1 MKYAADLRKFI
12 EINEL
17 RQAYMLGRMEDMN
30 ELRRESDVEIVAS
43 TMEAFGRVTVEAM
56 LSGRPVLASDTGA
69 NSELVQDN
77 ITGWLFNSGDAK
89 SLAGKMEEIINTPNN
104 LFEMGKAA
112 FESAR
117 SQYLSEYNTDNIER
131 EYLKFF

>member
-1 MKYAADLRKFI
+1 
-12 EINEL
+12 
-17 RQAYMLGRMEDMN
+17 
-30 ELRRESDVEIVAS
+30 
-43 TMEAFGRVTVEAM
+43 MEAFGRVTVEAM

-117 SQYLSEYNTDNIER
+117 NQYYIPINTDFWLTQMQLFPFESARSQYLSEYNTDNIES